1 MAQNLVIATKAAHG
15 HLFGGA
21 GAIEFILGVLAIQRG
36 IAPPLLNYLGPD
48 PECDV
53 PLPVGESR
61 AIDYQA
67 LVSNSFAFG
76 GLNSVLVAK
85 RV

>member
-1 MAQNLVIATKAAHG
+1 SSHG

-21 GAIEFILGVLAIQRG
+21 GALEMILGVLAIQRG
-36 IAPPLLNYLGPD
+36 IAPPILNYLGPD
-48 PECDV
+48 PDCDV
-53 PLPVGESR
+53 PLALGAAR
-61 AIDYQA
+61 NIDYQA